1 MHADESG
8 MRAKG
13 KLHGLPVV
21 ATDKLTD
28 DTVHAQRGQTAMEDA
43 RILPDFK
50 GWVMHDHWK
59 PYFGYVDCSH
69 ALCNAHPL
77 RELQFI
83 EKHYGQR
90 WAAMM
95 AGLLLEIKQ
104 AV

>member
-50 GWVMHDHWK
+50 GWMHDHWK

-69 ALCNAHPL
+69 A
-77 RELQFI
+77 F
-83 EKHYGQR
+83 
-90 WAAMM
+90 AMRILFGNCSLSKNTM
-95 AGLLLEIKQ
+95 DNDGPR
-104 AV
+104 